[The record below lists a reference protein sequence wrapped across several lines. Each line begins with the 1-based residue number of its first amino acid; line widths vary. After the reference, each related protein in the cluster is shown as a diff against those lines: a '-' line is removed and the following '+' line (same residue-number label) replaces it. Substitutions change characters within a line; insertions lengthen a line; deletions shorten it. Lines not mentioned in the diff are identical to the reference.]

1 VSIHAYAH
9 LADKYALLTSGASM
23 GEKDYGPRLVARQRM
38 TLDEVAQVRVAVPGT
53 MTSAFLILKLI
64 LPRVETVTVPFDRIP
79 EAVAAGEVEA
89 GVLIHEAQLTY
100 QEQKLE
106 LLLDFGAWWYDR
118 HQLPLPL
125 GGNAVRRD
133 LGPELTTLV
142 AGDLRRS
149 IVYALEHREEALSH
163 ALQYAGELPREQA
176 DTFVGM
182 YVNRR
187 TVDYGEEGRE
197 AVRRLL
203 REGYEQGV
211 IPTRWSPSS
220 WVDPAARRVTQGD
233 HASSHRTAR
242 GRAGRH
248 RPRHPAPAGERSVA
262 AGGGAPQRG
271 AAGPR
276 SALLPGQTCL
286 GGRCAGG
293 AALPGRHPRRRLA
306 VAAVSATTSAAAR
319 PSCSTAPWRR
329 SPWPGDASSAW
340 RPP

>member
-1 VSIHAYAH
+1 MLLRVAHSPDADDAFMFHALANHKIDTGDREYQHDLRDIETLNRWALEGRYEVTAVSIHAYAH

-211 IPTRWSPSS
+211 IP
-220 WVDPAARRVTQGD
+220 
-233 HASSHRTAR
+233 HAVEPEFV
-242 GRAGRH
+242 G
-248 RPRHPAPAGERSVA
+248 
-262 AGGGAPQRG
+262 
-271 AAGPR
+271 
-276 SALLPGQTCL
+276 
-286 GGRCAGG
+286 
-293 AALPGRHPRRRLA
+293 
-306 VAAVSATTSAAAR
+306 
-319 PSCSTAPWRR
+319 
-329 SPWPGDASSAW
+329 
-340 RPP
+340 

>member
-1 VSIHAYAH
+1 MLLRVAHSPDADDAFMFHALANHKIDTGDREYQHDLRDIETLNRWALEGRYEVTAVSIHAYAH

-211 IPTRWSPSS
+211 
-220 WVDPAARRVTQGD
+220 DP
-233 HASSHRTAR
+233 
-242 GRAGRH
+242 
-248 RPRHPAPAGERSVA
+248 PR
-262 AGGGAPQRG
+262 GGARVRG
-271 AAGPR
+271 
-276 SALLPGQTCL
+276 LT
-286 GGRCAGG
+286 
-293 AALPGRHPRRRLA
+293 RRR
-306 VAAVSATTSAAAR
+306 
-319 PSCSTAPWRR
+319 
-329 SPWPGDASSAW
+329 GG
-340 RPP
+340 